1 LTCVSCDDS
10 CMDTP
15 GGSRTESRQDLSLR
29 RFVRQAFE
37 DLTNLDS
44 RIWLTMRG
52 LARPGHLAVEWC
64 EGRGHR
70 TLPPVRLYLIAS
82 ALFFLFG
89 SNNGVMLW
97 TSADVATMLSTKT
110 DSDLQSRFLQ
120 DAVLYRINSWTA
132 VIRMASVV
140 LFGLLLA
147 LLAPR
152 GSPRVVP
159 SLVLGTYYYTV
170 SFLLATLSSLALAVT
185 GGLFDESTLNSL
197 ATWLVNTE
205 RLLMLAWIVFA
216 IRVAHQRPWPAA
228 IALSLLILLVDAFL
242 WVGAFGIPVG
252 FIEETLDS
260 G

>member
-1 LTCVSCDDS
+1 
-10 CMDTP
+10 MDTSER
-15 GGSRTESRQDLSLR
+15 SRTESRQDLSLR
-29 RFVRQAFE
+29 RFAGQAFE

-44 RIWLTMRG
+44 RIWLTVRG
-52 LARPGHLAVEWC
+52 LARPGHLAVEWR

-89 SNNGVMLW
+89 SNNAVMMW
-97 TSADVATMLSTKT
+97 TSSSVAETLSINA

-120 DAVLYRINSWTA
+120 DSVLYRINSWT
-132 VIRMASVV
+132 VGMRMASVV

-159 SLVLGTYYYTV
+159 SLVLATHYYTV
-170 SFLLATLSSLALAVT
+170 SFLLATLSSLALATT
-185 GGLFDESTLNSL
+185 GGLFDESTLDSAATSL
-197 ATWLVNTE
+197 VSAE
-205 RLLMLAWIVFA
+205 RLLMLAWIVVA
-216 IRVAHQRPWPAA
+216 IRVAHQRSWPAA
-228 IALSLLILLVDAFL
+228 GALAFLVWLVDAFL
-242 WVGAFGIPVG
+242 WVGVFGISPG
-252 FIEETLDS
+252 LMSGLLDS